1 MNIHQVDNK
10 ETMLNENDIVIV
22 AAYMSEITPDIEE
35 AAHKH
40 GVSPERLLYTAYVQE
55 MQNPAL
61 IRIRDGNTLFTIA
74 ALPERYGYVSMYNGD
89 TEDNVAT
96 NFNQFLQSAY
106 KIGFNILAVS
116 CKDESLNNAS
126 DEIESLA
133 RDEEF
138 SYDEKDRL
146 LYVKFSQP
154 HGD

>member
-35 AAHKH
+35 AADKH

-96 NFNQFLQSAY
+96 NFNQFLQAAY
-106 KIGFNILAVS
+106 KIGFNVLAVS

-126 DEIESLA
+126 DEIQSLA
-133 RDEEF
+133 QDEEF
-138 SYDEKDRL
+138 SYDEKDNL